1 MPPTRLIMSF
11 ILSSYNIW
19 LNQSRLTVCS
29 VKRIASILTWLI
41 ATTMFSCNLGL
52 FFWVV
57 QPLINDMINIILGG
71 TVLSC
76 GQSSCPKSY
85 TLWLQYLHKKEDSV
99 ADRQRNYFLIK
110 AAVFGLIVSTIL
122 LTVQGSKQVIATA
135 LDKPFFFSTQKSW
148 YIIFSQKYMLR
159 VLIGIAL
166 LRYRKK
172 KKS

>member
-1 MPPTRLIMSF
+1 MSF

-135 LDKPFFFSTQKSW
+135 LDKPFFFQHKSLDILFFHKNICSE
-148 YIIFSQKYMLR
+148 YSLE
-159 VLIGIAL
+159 LPCLGTE
-166 LRYRKK
+166 KK
-172 KKS
+172 KNHNSW